1 MDLGLKNKVA
11 LITGGS
17 EGIGLAAAQCL
28 AFEGV
33 RVIICGRSNDK
44 LQVALKQIN
53 VNTGIEAE
61 GIVCDIT
68 DSVPSPEEFGK
79 DDIIKIHSAEK
90 ALAYMDLESGTPMV
104 EIELDRVFIGS
115 CTNSRIEDLI
125 DAAAVV
131 KGKKV
136 S

>member
-68 DSVPSPEEFGK
+68 DS
-79 DDIIKIHSAEK
+79 
-90 ALAYMDLESGTPMV
+90 
-104 EIELDRVFIGS
+104 
-115 CTNSRIEDLI
+115 N
-125 DAAAVV
+125 
-131 KGKKV
+131 
-136 S
+136 